1 MKRLS
6 PTHHISLKHRLHEHI
21 KMLCEM
27 YWAEDV
33 EKAYEDL
40 GYPFDEHKEKDML
53 RWRECENLFID
64 R

>member
-6 PTHHISLKHRLHEHI
+6 PTHHVALMHRLHEHI

-27 YWAEDV
+27 YGAEDV
-33 EKAYEDL
+33 EKAYGDL
-40 GYPFDEHKEKDML
+40 DYPFEDHKEKDN
-53 RWRECENLFID
+53 RHWRGCENLFID